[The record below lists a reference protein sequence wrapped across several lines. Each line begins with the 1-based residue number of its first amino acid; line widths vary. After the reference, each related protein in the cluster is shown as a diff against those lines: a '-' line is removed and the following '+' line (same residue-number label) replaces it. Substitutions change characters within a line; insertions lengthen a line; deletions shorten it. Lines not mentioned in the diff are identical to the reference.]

1 MTKRRHNVFN
11 KNILSIGTPYVST
24 KFENLSNL
32 KTCTFQI
39 TSIFAKFQFTCCAEN
54 SFDDLTI

>member
-1 MTKRRHNVFN
+1 MTKRRHNILN
-11 KNILSIGTPYVST
+11 ENILSIGTPYVST

-54 SFDDLTI
+54 